1 MCVWG
6 YSAAPSLFTPSPKF
20 LFATHR
26 QSRSAGWVGD
36 APAAERLQGRK
47 GWGRGGVDMLAGEP
61 KSTVSPSRSCR
72 SPTVSGHGAPGEGMC
87 GVCMV
92 GGEK

>member
-1 MCVWG
+1 MCG
-6 YSAAPSLFTPSPKF
+6 GGTAQPPPFLPLAPNFSLPPI
-20 LFATHR
+20 ANR
-26 QSRSAGWVGD
+26 GVRG
-36 APAAERLQGRK
+36 
-47 GWGRGGVDMLAGEP
+47 GWGMLQLQNGCREGRDGGGGVDMLAGEP